1 MGMIED
7 KELRELFKIESSE
20 HLQRLSDG
28 LLKLEKEP
36 KDALILEELF
46 REAHSLKGAARMVG
60 AADIEFI
67 VHKFEDILGAAK
79 SGKKILSSETINS
92 FYRNIDSIRKLVN
105 EAVTGELSGIDV
117 KNVLFAEDKNKEPA
131 AVDQISDF
139 NIDSVR
145 VGTNILDKLMTQS
158 GELSVTKT
166 CISRYA
172 GEIERIILQ
181 LEERKANINKAV
193 DILESL
199 SRFKTIIYN
208 DTSRLNLVSSNLEEM
223 VHKIR
228 LIPISAIFNLFP
240 RIARDMAKEQGK
252 EVELIIEGQNTV
264 ADKRI
269 IEEMK
274 DPIMH
279 LVRNAIGHGIEKPEA
294 RLEAGKPNKGIIR
307 LNAFQNTGFIVIEVF
322 DDGKGLDLNAIKEA
336 VLKNKFCTQE
346 ELLTMTPAQ
355 IEALIFKSGFSTST
369 FVSDISG
376 RGVGLDVVR
385 ANVERLKGMVTIE
398 SSVGKGCKFIIRL
411 PLVLS
416 TMRVIIVSA
425 AQRKYAIPMEFIEVT
440 RKVQTQDIFTVAG
453 KKTIS
458 FDDQPLSVA
467 YLSEIL
473 ELPVT
478 SSAVLE
484 TFCMVFSVE
493 KERFGI
499 LVDSLL
505 DEQEVVLK
513 PQNAIFKRV
522 RNFSGAAILATG
534 EICAVLNP
542 RDMLRTIRKLH
553 VQVMPKEKLEE
564 KVIKKHILLVED
576 SITTRTQ
583 EKRILE
589 NSGYAV
595 TVAFDGIDA
604 LDKLNKAFFD
614 AVVAD
619 IQMPNMDGLTLT
631 GRIRQDEKYKDLPI
645 ILVTSLASD
654 EDKKK
659 GMEAGANAYLPKP
672 AFDQQIFLE
681 ILRRLV

>member
-1 MGMIED
+1 
-7 KELRELFKIESSE
+7 
-20 HLQRLSDG
+20 
-28 LLKLEKEP
+28 
-36 KDALILEELF
+36 
-46 REAHSLKGAARMVG
+46 
-60 AADIEFI
+60 
-67 VHKFEDILGAAK
+67 
-79 SGKKILSSETINS
+79 
-92 FYRNIDSIRKLVN
+92 
-105 EAVTGELSGIDV
+105 
-117 KNVLFAEDKNKEPA
+117 
-131 AVDQISDF
+131 
-139 NIDSVR
+139 
-145 VGTNILDKLMTQS
+145 
-158 GELSVTKT
+158 
-166 CISRYA
+166 
-172 GEIERIILQ
+172 
-181 LEERKANINKAV
+181 
-193 DILESL
+193 
-199 SRFKTIIYN
+199 
-208 DTSRLNLVSSNLEEM
+208 
-223 VHKIR
+223 
-228 LIPISAIFNLFP
+228 
-240 RIARDMAKEQGK
+240 
-252 EVELIIEGQNTV
+252 
-264 ADKRI
+264 
-269 IEEMK
+269 MK

-294 RLEAGKPNKGIIR
+294 RLEAGKSNKGIIR
-307 LNAFQNTGFIVIEVF
+307 LNAFQNAGFIIIEVF
-322 DDGKGLDLNAIKEA
+322 DDGKGLDLNAIKEV

-355 IEALIFKSGFSTST
+355 IEALIFKSGFSTSA

-398 SSVGKGCKFIIRL
+398 SNAGKGCKFIIRL
-411 PLVLS
+411 PLALS
-416 TMRVIIVSA
+416 TMRVIIVSV
-425 AQRKYAIPMEFIEVT
+425 AQKKYAISMEFIVVT
-440 RKVQTQDIFTVAG
+440 RKVQTQEIFTVAG

-458 FDDQPLSVA
+458 FEDQPLSVA

-478 SSAVLE
+478 SSAVSE
-484 TFCMVFSVE
+484 MFCMVFSVE
-493 KERFGI
+493 NERFGI
-499 LVDSLL
+499 LVDALL

-513 PQNAIFKRV
+513 PQNAILKRV
-522 RNFSGAAILATG
+522 RNVSGAAILATG
-534 EICAVLNP
+534 EICVVLNP
-542 RDMLRTIRKLH
+542 QDMLRTIRKLH

-564 KVIKKHILLVED
+564 EVIKKHILLVED

-604 LDKLNKAFFD
+604 LDKLNKAIFD

-672 AFDQQIFLE
+672 VFDQQIFLD